1 MKIHL
6 YFIGKP
12 RDPHANALAA
22 EYVKRSGRYV
32 ACEMR
37 EVQPKRFDPWKR
49 HPAAVKVAVAPGGR
63 QMDSAEFAAL
73 VAGWEHGGRDVVF
86 LVGGADGLP
95 DEWEERAD
103 LRVSLSRLTLP
114 HELARVVLA
123 EQIYRAL
130 ATLRGHPYP
139 R

>member
-12 RDPHANALAA
+12 RDAHANALAA

-32 ACEMR
+32 PCEMR
-37 EVQPKRFDPWKR
+37 EVQPKRFDPWRK
-49 HPAAVKVAVAPGGR
+49 HPRAVKIALAPGGEEI
-63 QMDSAEFAAL
+63 DSGQFTDWIAR
-73 VAGWEHGGRDVVF
+73 WEREGRDVVF
-86 LVGGADGLP
+86 LVGGAEGLP
-95 DEWEERAD
+95 EGWEERAD
-103 LRVSLSRLTLP
+103 LRLSLSRLTLP

-130 ATLRGHPYP
+130 TGLRGHPYP

>member
-1 MKIHL
+1 VKIFL

-12 RDPHANALAA
+12 RDVHANAMAA
-22 EYVKRSGRYV
+22 EYVKRSGRYA

-37 EVQPKRFDPWKR
+37 EVQPKRFDPWKK
-49 HPAAVKVAVAPGGR
+49 HPAAVKVALAPGGR
-63 QMDSAEFAAL
+63 ELDSAGFAAL
-73 VAGWEHGGRDVVF
+73 MAGWEQRGRDVVF

-95 DEWEERAD
+95 DQWQEQAD
-103 LRVSLSRLTLP
+103 LRVSLSPLTLP

-130 ATLRGHPYP
+130 ASLRGHPYP